1 VSGIGKVDRSAY
13 LPGSRSGLTQ
23 ERSGPRRVY
32 FGTLASPCVSAPLE
46 RHNRSEALTLGAS
59 PDDCRL
65 FGKEGR
71 AVERRIV
78 EVLSVA

>member
-1 VSGIGKVDRSAY
+1 
-13 LPGSRSGLTQ
+13 
-23 ERSGPRRVY
+23 
-32 FGTLASPCVSAPLE
+32 VSAPLE
-46 RHNRSEALTLGAS
+46 RHNRGEALTLGAS